1 MCVVCIPRESELA
14 KVREE
19 ERTRC
24 ETKLRNLRIEQEE
37 SHRQK
42 MESLRRLEMAAVDDA
57 RRRQLEGEA
66 ALFAR
71 RQELEVQLVAVG
83 AREEQLRR
91 ETESRMQALSLAEQ
105 RLTVAA
111 EQVALR
117 ERELLQYRDRVE
129 GVVRAELAGWE
140 SRLKEEQSR
149 QDSARVEFDQAR
161 EAVRLERGR
170 REEVEGQLHKAS
182 KQLVELQ
189 TQREES
195 LRAIE
200 KVSIHIQY
208 CCSSRMSCCVD
219 VRLLVTET
227 ATDSFEG
234 PAIQDGEETIG
245 KQDREQA
252 NAGRAAGDH
261 PWIAQAAGS
270 TWRRTLPH

>member
-24 ETKLRNLRIEQEE
+24 KTELRNLRIEQEE

-42 MESLRRLEMAAVDDA
+42 MESLHRLEMAAVDDV

-161 EAVRLERGR
+161 EAVRSERGR

-200 KVSIHIQY
+200 KVRYTSSI
-208 CCSSRMSCCVD
+208 
-219 VRLLVTET
+219 
-227 ATDSFEG
+227 
-234 PAIQDGEETIG
+234 
-245 KQDREQA
+245 
-252 NAGRAAGDH
+252 AA
-261 PWIAQAAGS
+261 A
-270 TWRRTLPH
+270 LE